1 MNVSMQRPRVR
12 RTRAIA
18 IAVGAGAL
26 LLALLVWMRSGK
38 IEPGLLEASRT
49 APNLPTD
56 RVRME
61 LVPEVRDLTGTLQS
75 RTQIDAASRV
85 TATVR
90 EVRVRAGAQVK
101 AGEILVVLDSSDLS
115 AELARARSQLSAATA
130 NLDRATKDEERFSAL
145 VKRGAVTEHEF
156 DAVEAQYR
164 AARAQRDAAKA
175 QVRGAEG
182 ALAYTVVH
190 SPIDGVIGE
199 RLVEPGDLA
208 VPGKPLVTIYDPR
221 AIRVELRV
229 PEDMIRLV
237 QVGSAIK
244 VHVDATGQDLEGV
257 VSEVVPEAD
266 PASRTFLVRAP
277 LPLAD
282 NLRPGM
288 FARAAFKVGDR
299 RLLTVARAAIGD
311 VGQLETVRVVRDGGV
326 QLRQIATGRRY
337 GERVEVLSGLN
348 ADDRVLLDRRSTRTH
363 E

>member
-1 MNVSMQRPRVR
+1 
-12 RTRAIA
+12 
-18 IAVGAGAL
+18 
-26 LLALLVWMRSGK
+26 
-38 IEPGLLEASRT
+38 
-49 APNLPTD
+49 
-56 RVRME
+56 
-61 LVPEVRDLTGTLQS
+61 
-75 RTQIDAASRV
+75 
-85 TATVR
+85 
-90 EVRVRAGAQVK
+90 
-101 AGEILVVLDSSDLS
+101 
-115 AELARARSQLSAATA
+115 
-130 NLDRATKDEERFSAL
+130 
-145 VKRGAVTEHEF
+145 
-156 DAVEAQYR
+156 
-164 AARAQRDAAKA
+164 
-175 QVRGAEG
+175 
-182 ALAYTVVH
+182 
-190 SPIDGVIGE
+190 VIGE

-282 NLRPGM
+282 SLRPGM

-311 VGQLETVRVVRDGGV
+311 VGQLETVRVVTDGGV

-348 ADDRVLLDRRSTRTH
+348 ADDRVLLDRQSTRTH